1 MGTSGESLN
10 SGRQILMFFFYN
22 QMVFL
27 EHAAKVMLAG
37 KIWWFSSRFFWKIIK
52 TDGFRS
58 DFLMCSLDFPWIS
71 IKKSGGVPEF
81 SRSFPMFFSAA
92 KGHMSSLLPW
102 CFSRCLAS
110 MGRHGPSLP
119 GDDATSL
126 GPIPSFPWNQIPP
139 QFKVLDA
146 VQLDLIS

>member
-10 SGRQILMFFFYN
+10 SGRQILMFFFNN

-37 KIWWFSSRFFWKIIK
+37 KIWWFSSRFFWTIIK

-71 IKKSGGVPEF
+71 IKSLADLAA
-81 SRSFPMFFSAA
+81 FPNFPAVSPCFFRGQGTQVLSASL
-92 KGHMSSLLPW
+92 MLFSLLSIHGTPW
-102 CFSRCLAS
+102 AKSAWRRGDFTGAHTKLPEIR
-110 MGRHGPSLP
+110 SLH
-119 GDDATSL
+119 S
-126 GPIPSFPWNQIPP
+126 SKF
-139 QFKVLDA
+139 
-146 VQLDLIS
+146 